1 MVDKKILND
10 FKDLKITKK
19 ELEEKIGTTQL
30 KNGIHNPIEITAQ
43 DVVNLLKAYQSS
55 RITIDML
62 LQWVNTVWF
71 TDLFTYSDNYCDS
84 IASVMNKLEE
94 IDENGYILA
103 NNEIEKYVQ
112 ALITNTEIT

>member
-1 MVDKKILND
+1 MVNKKFLND
-10 FKDLKITKK
+10 FKNLKITRK
-19 ELEEKIGTTQL
+19 ELEEGIGTAQL
-30 KNGIHNPIEITAQ
+30 KSSIHDPIEITAQ
-43 DVVNLLKAYQSS
+43 DVVNLLKAYQSN

-71 TDLFTYSDNYCDS
+71 TDLFTYSDDYCDS

-94 IDENGYILA
+94 IDENGYTLA
-103 NNEIEKYVQ
+103 DDEIEWYVQ